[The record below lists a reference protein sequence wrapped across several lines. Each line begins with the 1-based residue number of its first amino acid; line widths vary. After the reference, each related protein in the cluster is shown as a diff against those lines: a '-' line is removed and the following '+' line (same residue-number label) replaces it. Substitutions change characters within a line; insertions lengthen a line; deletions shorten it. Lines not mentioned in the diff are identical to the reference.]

1 MIDFDELKK
10 INFKYNVIKYY
21 QINLI
26 HSGSEF
32 KEILIKNTIITK
44 LKNNNYKDLFD
55 IINMLEHTITI
66 NETYNMSFCLMYK
79 YIDMTIYIK
88 VIKTI
93 INCFVSVDC
102 CIEFRNIIENEKCK
116 KCMYNTMQFLIFKSE
131 LSKFRKKIKYETLF
145 KIRKVKKN
153 NFFEMKLA
161 KKYFIFLPLYFYFVL
176 EETYSISYQY
186 HYLLKFIENDDINM
200 LMKQINNIKKSIIKH
215 QKLIYWHDRNDL
227 FHLNEIKCVSRHI
240 HSDYLILKEL
250 IDNYI
255 YYL

>member
-1 MIDFDELKK
+1 
-10 INFKYNVIKYY
+10 
-21 QINLI
+21 
-26 HSGSEF
+26 
-32 KEILIKNTIITK
+32 
-44 LKNNNYKDLFD
+44 
-55 IINMLEHTITI
+55 
-66 NETYNMSFCLMYK
+66 
-79 YIDMTIYIK
+79 
-88 VIKTI
+88 
-93 INCFVSVDC
+93 
-102 CIEFRNIIENEKCK
+102 
-116 KCMYNTMQFLIFKSE
+116 MQFLIFKSE

-215 QKLIYWHDRNDL
+215 QKLIYWHD
-227 FHLNEIKCVSRHI
+227 ECVNIHI
-240 HSDYLILKEL
+240 YSDYLNLREL
-250 IDNYI
+250 INNYI